1 MEGPSGTWHGSF
13 SCKRNPQHPSLKCC
27 FFVWYP
33 YELFRPVDVT
43 APISKL
49 PAARGFRE
57 ARWSSKQLPIELV
70 PSESLLF
77 REASLLWQ
85 TLNIPSGKPPSAKG
99 KCREPLHGRS
109 PVSLQLGSFATH
121 LGLGVARGSRFSS
134 RDKRHLVALGH
145 SVLHAGC
152 LAAASDAT
160 VGRAHATFDPG
171 PKKPKAWC
179 DSHSDPPQ
187 IKATNRL
194 QKKARSFPASS
205 PSSRQKGRPSRSS
218 SISIKTTSS
227 RTHFFFINL

>member
-1 MEGPSGTWHGSF
+1 MEGPSGTWYGSF

-77 REASLLWQ
+77 REASPLWQ

-109 PVSLQLGSFATH
+109 PVSLQLGSFCNTSW
-121 LGLGVARGSRFSS
+121 LGRSVGFQVQFTRQASPRG
-134 RDKRHLVALGH
+134 
-145 SVLHAGC
+145 
-152 LAAASDAT
+152 
-160 VGRAHATFDPG
+160 PG
-171 PKKPKAWC
+171 PLSAPC
-179 DSHSDPPQ
+179 RLLGSCLGRHSWS
-187 IKATNRL
+187 R
-194 QKKARSFPASS
+194 ARH
-205 PSSRQKGRPSRSS
+205 
-218 SISIKTTSS
+218 I
-227 RTHFFFINL
+227 